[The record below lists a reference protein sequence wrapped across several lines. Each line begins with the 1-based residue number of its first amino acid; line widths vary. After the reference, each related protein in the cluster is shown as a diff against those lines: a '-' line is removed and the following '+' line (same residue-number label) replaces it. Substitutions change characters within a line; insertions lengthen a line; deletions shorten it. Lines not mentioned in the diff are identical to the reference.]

1 MLCLKVISARK
12 QTKQCLNPFYRAYV
26 HQAKI
31 IQEALNRLSAHSLT
45 GHAIVIAI
53 NTAVILLKSIR
64 LLLNLDITLAASST
78 GFSKAKQARILTR
91 EEGSRASAE
100 RERGDWKR
108 AQSASGGA
116 KISPR

>member
-1 MLCLKVISARK
+1 MDNFKSTARSVWCKTAQVVIGSSWNMLCLKVISARK

-31 IQEALNRLSAHSLT
+31 IQETMNRLSAHSLT

-64 LLLNLDITLAASST
+64 LLLNLDITLD
-78 GFSKAKQARILTR
+78 LTIGR
-91 EEGSRASAE
+91 
-100 RERGDWKR
+100 
-108 AQSASGGA
+108 
-116 KISPR
+116 